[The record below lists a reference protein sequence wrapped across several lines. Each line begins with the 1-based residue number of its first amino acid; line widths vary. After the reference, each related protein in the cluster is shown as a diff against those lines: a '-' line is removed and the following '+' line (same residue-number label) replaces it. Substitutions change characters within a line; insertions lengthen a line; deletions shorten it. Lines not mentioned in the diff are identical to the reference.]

1 MGEVMPEAFRSRE
14 QFRRCPSGE
23 SGAVMA
29 VFHSPR
35 PAQLSSVVAGHW
47 MGVVG
52 RQSIATDAV
61 ATMLLAGAMPVASV
75 ASIQANVAAAL
86 ATAEENQISRS
97 ELFGVV
103 RLHSYWRTEPFLLIG
118 VARQPDALTGK
129 GGLYKARAVKIWPD
143 AAAP

>member
-1 MGEVMPEAFRSRE
+1 
-14 QFRRCPSGE
+14 
-23 SGAVMA
+23 
-29 VFHSPR
+29 
-35 PAQLSSVVAGHW
+35 

-75 ASIQANVAAAL
+75 ASIKANVAAAL

-103 RLHSYWRTEPFLLIG
+103 RLHIYWRTEPFLLIG
-118 VARQPDALTGK
+118 VARQPDALTSK
-129 GGLYKARAVKIWPD
+129 GGLYQA
-143 AAAP
+143 